1 MDIEKSI
8 ERAGAEVYKD
18 ISGARLTSF
27 MSGGAVRFFIMPADE
42 TSLIKTVC
50 ALSDGNVPY
59 LVIGNGTNTLITDSG
74 YNGALISLKKLSSA
88 EVVGETVR
96 AGAGASLKRLV
107 QLSADNGLTGLEFA
121 EGIPAS
127 AGGAVAMNAGAF
139 GAQISDTVESVN
151 VLKGYNVV
159 SMQNEDVGFRYRGS
173 GLKDKKLIITSAVF
187 KLKRCDAEDIE
198 KRISGFAEKRAF
210 SQPKGISAGSV
221 FKNADGISAGYCL
234 DKLGFKGKRVGGA
247 QVSEKH
253 ANIILNAGGA
263 NTADFLTLADEME
276 KAVYYEYGIH
286 LEKEVE
292 IIGD

>member
-1 MDIEKSI
+1 
-8 ERAGAEVYKD
+8 
-18 ISGARLTSF
+18 
-27 MSGGAVRFFIMPADE
+27 
-42 TSLIKTVC
+42 
-50 ALSDGNVPY
+50 
-59 LVIGNGTNTLITDSG
+59 
-74 YNGALISLKKLSSA
+74 
-88 EVVGETVR
+88 
-96 AGAGASLKRLV
+96 
-107 QLSADNGLTGLEFA
+107 
-121 EGIPAS
+121 
-127 AGGAVAMNAGAF
+127 MNAGAF
-139 GAQISDTVESVN
+139 GAQFGYRARSVN
-151 VLKGYNVV
+151 VLNGYNVV

-187 KLKRCDAEDIE
+187 KLKKGDTEDIE